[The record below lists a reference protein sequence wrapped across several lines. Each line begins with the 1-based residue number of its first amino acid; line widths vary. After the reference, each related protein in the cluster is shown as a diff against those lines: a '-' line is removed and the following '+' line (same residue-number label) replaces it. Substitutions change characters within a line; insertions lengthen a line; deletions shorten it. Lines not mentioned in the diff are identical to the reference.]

1 MDLWILAY
9 LHYAALLSLT
19 SSQLVVNVK
28 NKGDEV
34 LQENIQANISQD
46 TITLEFLKSDG
57 TEIIQFIDMKNVSV
71 IHRDSTGG

>member
-1 MDLWILAY
+1 M
-9 LHYAALLSLT
+9 
-19 SSQLVVNVK
+19 
-28 NKGDEV
+28 

-71 IHRDSTGG
+71 AEIARVVEEIVFRNLSNLFSIVWVCFENFL